1 MFESIVE
8 RFLAQSPL
16 TVMARVVLERACD
29 AAWVDAAFH
38 EHRGRQY
45 ERELLF
51 SDVVDRMSLVV
62 LGLRPSLHAAAQRH
76 RLPVSVQALYKK
88 VNRTEPAVLRA
99 LVRGAYAR
107 LSPVRRAMGPGDA
120 VCEGMSVRIVDGNDL
135 PASDKRLCALRGF
148 RGAAM
153 PGQSLVLY
161 DPDLDLV
168 ADVLPWE
175 DAHDHERSLLKH
187 LLPQVEPGHLWVADR
202 GFSTRSIL
210 QAFSARDAFLLV
222 REHARNPSPTEEGS
236 RRKVGRIETGT
247 VFEQPVS
254 IPDGAGGVL
263 RLRRIEIELDTP
275 TDDGDAVIRL
285 LTNVPADRK
294 GATTLARLYRTR
306 WRIECLF
313 GRLESVLE
321 SELRSLGSP
330 RGALLGFCV
339 ALVAYDVLALLQAAV
354 RTAHPVCE
362 EKPISSFYI
371 AAELREYYGGMKA
384 ALPEEVWL
392 PYESQTPKRLA
403 RTLVDMARHVDPAM
417 LLKHPRGPKP
427 KKKKGY
433 APASEVRRQV
443 ATSRVLAA
451 GTVDYVKEDV

>member
-8 RFLAQSPL
+8 RFLAESPL

-38 EHRGRQY
+38 AHRGRQY

-99 LVRGAYAR
+99 LVRSAYAR
-107 LSPVRRAMGPGDA
+107 LSPVRSAMGAGDA
-120 VCEGMSVRIVDGNDL
+120 VCEGMAVRIVDGNDL
-135 PASDKRLCALRGF
+135 PASDKRLSSLRGF

-175 DAHDHERSLLKH
+175 DAHDHERSIMKH

-210 QAFSARDAFLLV
+210 QAFTARDAFLLV
-222 REHARNPSPTEEGS
+222 REHARNPSPAEEGP

-254 IPDGAGGVL
+254 IPDGANGVL
-263 RLRRIEIELDTP
+263 QLRRIEIELDTP
-275 TDDGDAVIRL
+275 TDDGDTVIRL
-285 LTNVPADRK
+285 LTNVPAGRK

-321 SELRSLGSP
+321 SEMRSLGSP

-354 RTAHPVCE
+354 QAAHPVCE
-362 EKPISSFYI
+362 QKPISSFYI

-392 PYESQTPKRLA
+392 PYEGQTPKRLA

-427 KKKKGY
+427 RKKKGY

-451 GTVDYVKEDV
+451 GTVDYVKQDV